1 MISDE
6 EKACNQ
12 AANTRM
18 NAIFLAILVAPILL
32 SALVS
37 SYKIL
42 LIPLTGKSHIF
53 SLALVAERL
62 AERGHSVTF
71 FVGEGFQL
79 NEAAVKDWKKINVVR
94 YKDSLDGVPMDYDG
108 MFNNLTRSVM
118 EKQASVFE
126 VALLI
131 RKQ

>member
-12 AANTRM
+12 TANIRM
-18 NAIFLAILVAPILL
+18 NTIFSFILVAPILL

-42 LIPLTGKSHIF
+42 LMPLTGKSHIF
-53 SLALVAERL
+53 SLAVVAEQL
-62 AERGHSVTF
+62 ADRGHSVTF
-71 FVGEGFQL
+71 FVGEGFRL
-79 NEAAVKDWKKINVVR
+79 NEAAVKDWTKINVVR
-94 YKDSLDGVPMDYDG
+94 YKDSLDDVPMDYDG
-108 MFNNLTRSVM
+108 MFSNITRSIM

-131 RKQ
+131 RK